1 MPKKP
6 KDVILII
13 GDWVVDEYWFL
24 VRHHSEI
31 SSHTGFVHYRI
42 ASKFG
47 EPVKDLCGA
56 GHVARVLHQLSRD
69 CRYKYDIFG
78 LGIWNQKDT
87 SLIKHLIHTKYKNS
101 CNAANVTY
109 TLTNI
114 TCNRPPNI
122 RLVSLDPEGPSIRVI
137 RQYHQEGEKLKQI
150 NRVDWEPWRSH
161 RNKVVNNSLGRI
173 DLPLSEQ
180 VKYIVVHDLKKG
192 TITNDIISQIDKKYK
207 EAKWLIRTKDE
218 NPEWLR
224 SIKDKVYLRVIG
236 PEIAGLIN
244 PWDIWVK
251 EDRLTYQAFKTIDDF
266 FENNIILLSEHREII
281 ARLLSNDGHITVNG
295 KSGIKATPF
304 TQLNWPSTFFASL
317 IHSLYLNPSNIVKD
331 EIIKALRLA
340 DDPGYSGIKL
350 PTSSKKSII
359 ENIEPYVTEQKY
371 WSEEKND
378 WTQAATNYGI
388 INQDNELYLEVWRA
402 YNPLPDYVAWINE
415 KIDIIHKIGQ
425 YLRNFRKSGTHHLA
439 ISIQADPGSGK
450 TLLAKR
456 LASAFDFIPK
466 RFDVTQMFQRDDLLD
481 LFDDIVNAQSEGDNK
496 ILVFID
502 EINAFFGGGNVYSPF
517 LAPIEEGTYVRRGRT
532 FSLKPCV
539 WIFAGTR
546 SKAEKSKSTDI
557 SDKLKMQGEKLS
569 DFNSRMTLREK
580 IDYQSIYDI
589 GKNKNEKNR
598 IEHQAKLEQL
608 YLGAVLIRSY
618 FPDVNEISFNIL
630 KYLYIQKP
638 EDESSRELRKL
649 IRSLRNVQYGR
660 ITCNNC
666 GPEWDGLERIH
677 EVTGE
682 KMVKIRY

>member
-1 MPKKP
+1 MPKKQ
-6 KDVILII
+6 KDIILII

-47 EPVKDLCGA
+47 APVKDLCGA

-78 LGIWNQKDT
+78 LGIWNKKDT
-87 SLIKHLIHTKYKNS
+87 SLIKHLMHTKYKNS
-101 CNAANVTY
+101 CNAANVNY
-109 TLTNI
+109 TLSNV

-122 RLVSLDPEGPSIRVI
+122 KLASLNPEGPSIRVV
-137 RQYHQEGEKLKQI
+137 RQYHQEGDKLQQI

-161 RNKVVNNSLGRI
+161 QNNVVYKSLDMI
-173 DLPLSEQ
+173 NLPSIGQ
-180 VKYIVVHDLKKG
+180 VKYIIIHDLKKG
-192 TITNDIISQIDKKYK
+192 AITNDIISQLDKKYS

-218 NPEWLR
+218 NPEWLKP
-224 SIKDKVYLRVIG
+224 IKDKVYLRVIG

-244 PWDIWVK
+244 PWDSWVK
-251 EDRLTYQAFKTIDDF
+251 EDRLTHHAFNTINEF
-266 FENNIILLSEHREII
+266 CEKNLILLSEHREVI
-281 ARLLSNDGHITVNG
+281 ARLSSNDGHITVNG

-317 IHSLYLNPSNIVKD
+317 IYSLYLNPSNIGKD
-331 EIIKALRLA
+331 DIVKALRLA

-350 PTSSKKSII
+350 PTVSKKSVI
-359 ENIEPYVTEQKY
+359 ENVEPYVTEHKL
-371 WSEEKND
+371 WSDEQRH
-378 WTQAATNYGI
+378 WTQAVTNYGI
-388 INQDNELYLEVWRA
+388 IYKDNESYLEVWRA
-402 YNPLPDYVAWINE
+402 FNPLPGYVAWIKE
-415 KIDIIHKIGQ
+415 KIDIIHKLGQ
-425 YLRNFRKSGTHHLA
+425 YLRHFKKSGTHHLA

-450 TLLAKR
+450 TLLAKS

-481 LFDDIVNAQSEGDNK
+481 LFDDIVNAQSEGSKK

-532 FSLKPCV
+532 FSLKPCI
-539 WIFAGTR
+539 WIFVGTR
-546 SKAEKSKSTDI
+546 SKEEKGKSTDMM
-557 SDKLKMQGEKLS
+557 DKIKIQGEKFS
-569 DFNSRMTLREK
+569 DFNSRMTLREE
-580 IDYQSIYDI
+580 IDYKSLYSK
-589 GKNKNEKNR
+589 GKNKNERNR
-598 IEHQAKLEQL
+598 IEHEAKLEQL
-608 YLGAVLIRSY
+608 YLGAVLIRTY
-618 FPDVNEISFNIL
+618 FPDVNEVSLNIL
-630 KYLYIQKP
+630 KYLYNQKP
-638 EDESSRELRKL
+638 EEESSRELRNI

-666 GPEWDGLERIH
+666 GPAWDGLERSH
-677 EVTGE
+677 EGIRE
-682 KMVKIRY
+682 QMVKLIF